1 MFDKHHKKEN
11 PTFTGITRGV
21 GGFGFGVASGAE
33 DVIEDKTWV
42 STMGGSADGYST
54 QNINLRDLDV
64 DSDGNIYAIGDFTAN
79 GFPNDREIFI
89 IKYRKDGSVAWQRY
103 LTASSS
109 STDNEDGMNIRV
121 GSSGDIYFSGSTF
134 YRFFS
139 LQSGNKTIVG
149 KYNPSGDL
157 QWMRIFGVYNK
168 DVECFTME
176 LDSSDNI
183 YLGGMFVQAIPTY
196 VSNGWIAKYNSSGTR
211 QWVRKYHPY
220 STGGSVYVRNV
231 AVDSDGGNYYFAGQ
245 YATTSNQYYT
255 AIAKYDSSHNTQ
267 WEKQVYFAATA
278 GLGAT
283 VETDSSGNVFLLSN
297 SQSSKFVICKFN
309 SSGTTLWQREF
320 SHSQGSAVYGYN
332 MRLDSSGDVFITG
345 AGRLSM
351 SDSSNDMIV
360 IKIGGASGNLISKV
374 GLGEAHSNGVSG
386 GPDPRNDYGYAV
398 RMNNDFVYVC
408 GTTNSIDHYGA
419 SSLTRGL
426 VFKVPNDNGA
436 TLYGTYDIS
445 ANDGVSVQNYI
456 TYGGL
461 GTVGGQDHMSTS
473 QLDSNHVL
481 NTYST
486 SPGTQ
491 YYNYGDYSSTITD
504 YDVASEYTSSSV
516 DLVPTL
522 YLIDGVTGY
531 SAGPHPGF

>member
-1 MFDKHHKKEN
+1 MFDKHHKKES

-42 STMGGSADGYST
+42 STMGGSADGYGTSD
-54 QNINLRDLDV
+54 INLRDLDV
-64 DSDGNIYAIGDFTAN
+64 DSDGNIYVIGDFTSN
-79 GFPNDREIFI
+79 SFPNGRDIFI
-89 IKYRKDGSVAWQRY
+89 IKYRKDGSVVWQRY
-103 LTASSS
+103 LTASS
-109 STDNEDGMNIRV
+109 TTADHEDGMNIRV

-134 YRFFS
+134 YRFS
-139 LQSGNKTIVG
+139 LLGASNSTIVG
-149 KYNPSGDL
+149 KYNSSGDL
-157 QWMRIFGVYNK
+157 QWMRIFGVYNNS
-168 DVECFTME
+168 VECFTME

-183 YLGGMFVQAIPTY
+183 YLGGMFVQGYPF

-211 QWVRKYHPY
+211 QWVRKYDPY
-220 STGGSVYVRNV
+220 SLGGTVYVRNV
-231 AVDSDGGNYYFAGQ
+231 AVDSDGGNYYFCGSYQ
-245 YATTSNQYYT
+245 NTSGSYYT

-267 WEKQVYFAATA
+267 WEKQVYTAASA

-283 VETDSSGNVFLLSN
+283 VETDSSGNVFLLTN
-297 SQSSKFVICKFN
+297 SQSSRFVICKFN
-309 SSGTTLWQREF
+309 SSGTTLWQKEF
-320 SHSQGSAVYGYN
+320 SHNQSAVYGYN
-332 MRLDSSGDVFITG
+332 MKIDSSGDVFITG

-351 SDSSNDMIV
+351 SDSSNDMMIL
-360 IKIGGASGNLISKV
+360 KIGGASGNLISKV
-374 GLGEAHSNGVSG
+374 GLGEAHGNSVSG
-386 GPDPRNDYGYAV
+386 GPDPRNDYGYAI

-419 SSLTRGL
+419 SSFTRGL

-461 GTVGGQDHMSTS
+461 GTVGGVDHMATS

-481 NTYST
+481 NTYSA

-491 YYNYGDYSSTITD
+491 YYNYGDYSSTIMD
-504 YDVASEYTSSSV
+504 YNVSSDYTSSSI